1 MRKLAERAREGRA
14 REQEGGREGGR
25 EGGKWREKCTRR
37 AVRRNPCHILV
48 GENPYS
54 CWSWSK
60 HAIQASARAR
70 LCIRI
75 IQSRQRTAEL
85 YTRNVQQRVKLHC
98 LFRVLSLH
106 RPTSSPVLI
115 SNHASIMPRS
125 ISS

>member
-1 MRKLAERAREGRA
+1 MEREVH
-14 REQEGGREGGR
+14 E
-25 EGGKWREKCTRR
+25 EGGKEKSLPHSCRGES
-37 AVRRNPCHILV
+37 VQLLELV
-48 GENPYS
+48 KACYT
-54 CWSWSK
+54 SK
-60 HAIQASARAR
+60 CARAR

-115 SNHASIMPRS
+115 SNHASIMSRS